1 MTDADE
7 YIDIENGNPHRLVAA
22 GDAEDE
28 GSIQIVIPRSDPR
41 HGRHSPVSDIS
52 DQVAEEG
59 PFHGVV
65 TEIGA
70 TRRGSFKN
78 LDDHAGPVD
87 PLSDG
92 AEDGDKA
99 QKNNVTKIGTVRGTV
114 AKRSILIV
122 CMYILIGYFDHLGI
136 LMPCLQSNMIGAILF
151 IRLPWIIGH
160 MGILLSCIIVLLST
174 VSVLLTLLSLNAI
187 VTNGKM
193 VRSGSLYQ
201 VLRKNVG
208 VEIGGSIGLVYV
220 MCKTIMASMYCL
232 GAAETF
238 LHAINEYDNDLFP
251 WGTQIVAL
259 SLVLLISISM
269 LGGYS
274 GERSSAF
281 ILGVTVV
288 AILSFTIGGIAF
300 AANAYYGDLSSDDR
314 VTTDNI
320 GIHTDR
326 DHTGI
331 KPSFYF
337 LLGLY
342 YPCVGGIMG
351 ASTWT
356 GSLKNP
362 GKSIPQ
368 GTMGATMITLV
379 VSVLII
385 FLFGY
390 TVSNDE
396 MLTNKQV
403 LASLSWPISGLGYV
417 CITCACA
424 GAASQCL
431 RGVIRNVGAIAVDGA
446 VPFLDGFNEKR
457 IRNAKTK
464 SIFYAWL
471 AVSIPCLASDLQY
484 LAPIAAILF
493 LIVYSTINASCFL
506 LSVTK
511 SPGFRP
517 HFKYFSWH
525 TALIGVVWCLALM
538 FTISWWIALI
548 LLFVAGALI
557 AYVVQSAASAEWG
570 DAVSGLM
577 FNQIRDMLLYIT
589 RVEET
594 HRAKNWRPQIL
605 VITRLR
611 PRSLHDNQ
619 REYDMKVQHENLIR
633 LAGQLKKGKGL
644 TVVAALIQGDST
656 HVDRSTLLRSQRH
669 IEDFMD
675 TENINGFTKVGVV
688 AEMNSSF
695 EATIQMSG
703 VGALSPNT
711 FMSQWPEHWDRLNNE
726 EKERKLNSYKTVT
739 ASKKAL
745 IVVKGAGKLPD
756 NNARLNGFIDIYWVV
771 HDGGLLLLIP
781 YLLSLNK
788 VWRGCTL
795 RLFVVLTR
803 VDDNPP
809 EMKRRAEKHLQ
820 RVRIN
825 AVVETVDLTVSESET
840 HTLYERT
847 MDVSKRNSLLKKMA
861 DYNRRKELSTHGSS
875 HGGYDPVAG
884 SQSPGL
890 KLFDLFSA
898 KPDES
903 VDLEADMEFIRSP
916 TMLDLENAEKT
927 AADNKKKSIATH
939 HPVENSHSH
948 DEEADTGIQLKKVKT
963 SLAPPISQDNMVAA
977 IRSDSVVKAKTYNV
991 GEGKMLVAI
1000 NFNRILREN
1009 SKKSKLVVTNLPLVS
1024 ME

>member
-1 MTDADE
+1 M
-7 YIDIENGNPHRLVAA
+7 L
-22 GDAEDE
+22 
-28 GSIQIVIPRSDPR
+28 
-41 HGRHSPVSDIS
+41 
-52 DQVAEEG
+52 
-59 PFHGVV
+59 
-65 TEIGA
+65 
-70 TRRGSFKN
+70 
-78 LDDHAGPVD
+78 L
-87 PLSDG
+87 
-92 AEDGDKA
+92 
-99 QKNNVTKIGTVRGTV
+99 
-114 AKRSILIV
+114 
-122 CMYILIGYFDHLGI
+122 LGI
-136 LMPCLQSNMIGAILF
+136 LIPCLQSNMIGAILF
-151 IRLPWIIGH
+151 IRLPWIVGH

-208 VEIGGSIGLVYV
+208 VEIGGSIGVVYV
-220 MCKTIMASMYCL
+220 LCKVLMGAMYCL

-238 LHAINEYDNDLFP
+238 LTAIDEYDNDLFP

-259 SLVLLISISM
+259 ALVLFIAVCM
-269 LGGYS
+269 FLGGYN
-274 GERSSAF
+274 GKYFDRYSALF
-281 ILGVTVV
+281 LGITVV

-300 AANAYYGDLSSDDR
+300 AARAYYGDLSSQAR

-320 GIHTDR
+320 GTSDVNDR
-326 DHTGI
+326 GEL

-356 GSLKNP
+356 GSLKSP

-368 GTMGATMITLV
+368 GTMGATLITLG

-390 TVSNDE
+390 TVSNNE
-396 MLTNKQV
+396 MLSNKLV
-403 LASLSWPISGLGYV
+403 LASVSWPISGLGYV
-417 CITCACA
+417 AITCACV

-431 RGVIRNVGAIAVDGA
+431 HGVVRNVIAIADDGA
-446 VPFLDGFNEKR
+446 VPFLDTFSDKSSKYGHF
-457 IRNAKTK
+457 K
-464 SIFYAWL
+464 SIVLAWL
-471 AVSIPCLASDLQY
+471 AISIPCLASRLEY

-493 LIVYSTINASCFL
+493 LIVYSTINAACFL

-525 TALIGVVWCLALM
+525 TALAGVVWCLALM
-538 FTISWWIALI
+538 FIISWWITII
-548 LLFVAGALI
+548 LWFVAAVLI

-605 VITRLR
+605 IITRLR
-611 PRSLHDNQ
+611 QRSLHDNQ
-619 REYDMKVQHENLIR
+619 REYDVKVEHENLIR

-656 HVDRSTLLRSQRH
+656 HVDRSTLVKSQRH
-669 IEDFMD
+669 IEEFMD
-675 TENINGFTKVGVV
+675 KENINGFTKVGVV
-688 AEMNSSF
+688 AEMNSAF

-711 FMSQWPEHWDRLNNE
+711 YMSQWPLHWDRLTE
-726 EKERKLNSYKTVT
+726 AEKERKLNSYKTVT

-745 IVVKGAGKLPD
+745 IVVKGAGRLPD
-756 NNARLNGFIDIYWVV
+756 NNARLDGFIDIYWVV

-803 VDDNPP
+803 VDDNP
-809 EMKRRAEKHLQ
+809 EEFKRRAQNHLE

-825 AVVETVDLTVSESET
+825 AVVEAVDLTVLESET
-840 HTLYERT
+840 HSLYERT

-861 DYNRRKELSTHGSS
+861 EYNRRKDHAQQTGSPSAAEGASSSPST
-875 HGGYDPVAG
+875 
-884 SQSPGL
+884 
-890 KLFDLFSA
+890 KLFDLFATPSR
-898 KPDES
+898 PDDS
-903 VDLEADMEFIRSP
+903 VDMDFIRSP
-916 TMLDLENAEKT
+916 TMQDLEKAERDALENSRKLT
-927 AADNKKKSIATH
+927 AVH
-939 HPVENSHSH
+939 HPLPGNMHQV
-948 DEEADTGIQLKKVKT
+948 DDEADVGIKLNKVKT

-977 IRSDSVVKAKTYNV
+977 IRSDSVVKAKTFNV
-991 GEGKMLVAI
+991 GEGKMLVSSPGICSVCVDVAKFSCI
-1000 NFNRILREN
+1000 GCY
-1009 SKKSKLVVTNLPLVS
+1009 
-1024 ME
+1024 